1 MSLMK
6 HLKKLRKKGKKGL
19 RKFSKVAKKGLTS
32 AGKGFQ
38 KQIQKDLKALGPIK
52 VGVTK
57 IGGKVIK
64 KLFPNGKDSVAKF
77 LGKSVRLYAK
87 GLETAG
93 KVVATCGDV
102 MIVVG
107 TVTGQPELVAAGL
120 AMDEAGNA
128 VVVGAQTAQ
137 EASYALQYTIQG
149 DQKAAMIAL
158 ARATETGTTG
168 FLNTLSHNT
177 FDNFVAA
184 AIDMAHGDFEGAGR
198 QLGQAAIDAIA
209 SEVGIPAPQL
219 IAQTDDTQLTE
230 DIAGQGAGGA
240 ADEMCGCGMEG
251 EGPKRKINP
260 SAVEETREDR
270 LVQCIERCL
279 DQRMRDRMTGRG
291 MGEGRFDSQSHVVRV
306 SQPPVASLPKTGLAF
321 GGSRPSA
328 GVKENNLRDK
338 FYSQHNLSVMKANT
352 QRGFSGPY
360 KVGKRGAVSGLRANG
375 KVKHT
380 KRSLGHMPP
389 NVYKDDTFYSIER
402 MQRTALR
409 RQDDVVIEKDRKT
422 RTMVL
427 G

>member
-1 MSLMK
+1 MQTCGARGFSTMSLIK
-6 HLKKLRKKGKKGL
+6 HLKKLKKKGKKSL
-19 RKFSKVAKKGLTS
+19 RKFTRVAKNGLKAS
-32 AGKGFQ
+32 GKAFQ
-38 KQIQKDLKALGPIK
+38 KQLQNDIKALGPIEE
-52 VGVTK
+52 GVTK

-64 KLFPNGKDSVAKF
+64 KLFPNGKDSVGKF
-77 LGKSVRLYAK
+77 LGKGVRWYAK
-87 GLETAG
+87 GMEKAG

-102 MIVVG
+102 MIIVG
-107 TVTGQPELVAAGL
+107 TVTGQPELVAAGV

-128 VVVGAQTAQ
+128 VVIGAQTAQ

-158 ARATETGTTG
+158 ARAAETGVTG
-168 FLNTLSHNT
+168 FMNTLSHGT

-230 DIAGQGAGGA
+230 EIAGK
-240 ADEMCGCGMEG
+240 GMEG
-251 EGPKRKINP
+251 
-260 SAVEETREDR
+260 
-270 LVQCIERCL
+270 
-279 DQRMRDRMTGRG
+279 G
-291 MGEGRFDSQSHVVRV
+291 MKLPGDPTSYHSQSHVVRV
-306 SQPPVASLPKTGLAF
+306 SQPPVASLPKTGLA
-321 GGSRPSA
+321 SSKNYAAAKSVEELNHR
-328 GVKENNLRDK
+328 EK
-338 FYSQHNLSVMKANT
+338 FYSPHNLQLMKANT

-380 KRSLGHMPP
+380 KRSMRHAPP
-389 NVYKDDTFYSIER
+389 NVYKDDTFYAIER
-402 MQRTALR
+402 MQKTALR
-409 RQDDVVIEKDRKT
+409 RQDDVVIEKNRKT